1 MARLDWLTARPVAH
15 RGLHDASAGVIE
27 NTASAFTAAI
37 AGRYAIEC
45 DVQISADGEA
55 MVHHD
60 DVLGRLTEGRGRLA
74 DMTADALGA
83 VPFKQTSD
91 RIVRLREL
99 CDLIAGRVPLII
111 ELKSRFDDD
120 FRLPKRAAEVLAS
133 YQGPAALMSFDPA
146 MIETVRALSPN
157 LPRGI
162 VAERHYSHAEW
173 QRLSARQRRSL
184 AHLLHLPRTRP
195 HFIAYHVK
203 DLPALGPWIAR
214 TLFRLPLL
222 TWTVRTEDDRLRAL
236 RWADQMIF
244 EGWRPG

>member
-1 MARLDWLTARPVAH
+1 
-15 RGLHDASAGVIE
+15 
-27 NTASAFTAAI
+27 
-37 AGRYAIEC
+37 
-45 DVQISADGEA
+45 
-55 MVHHD
+55 
-60 DVLGRLTEGRGRLA
+60 LTEGRGRLA

-99 CDLIAGRVPLII
+99 CDLVAGRVPLII

-120 FRLPKRAAEVLAS
+120 FRLPKRAAELLAS